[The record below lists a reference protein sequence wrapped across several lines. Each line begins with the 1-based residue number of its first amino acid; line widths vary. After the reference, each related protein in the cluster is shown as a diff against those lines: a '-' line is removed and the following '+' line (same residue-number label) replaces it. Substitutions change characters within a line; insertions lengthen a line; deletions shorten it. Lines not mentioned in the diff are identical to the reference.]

1 MPVRFTLDLP
11 TSDQVEA
18 KRLAAIVR
26 KVRCDV
32 HGEMPTRVRLT
43 SPTPDRR
50 SVLIEG
56 CCPQLYVVVTD
67 RLAQGPSDGGTQ
79 RGAPPAP
86 RRRPPAF

>member
-11 TSDQVEA
+11 TSDKVEA

-50 SVLIEG
+50 SVLIRG

-79 RGAPPAP
+79 RGAPPEP